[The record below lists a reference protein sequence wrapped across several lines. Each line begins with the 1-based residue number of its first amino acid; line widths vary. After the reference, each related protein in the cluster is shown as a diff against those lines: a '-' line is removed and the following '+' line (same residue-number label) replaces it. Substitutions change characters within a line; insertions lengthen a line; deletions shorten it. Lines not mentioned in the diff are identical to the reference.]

1 MENGEPLL
9 RRDVVE
15 AAGNYPDTL
24 FPVFTNGTLFG
35 DEYIKLFDKKRNL
48 LPVLSIEGRQEQTDQ
63 RRGVNADLKL

>member
-15 AAGNYPDTL
+15 AAGNYPDIL

-35 DEYIKLFDKKRNL
+35 DE
-48 LPVLSIEGRQEQTDQ
+48 
-63 RRGVNADLKL
+63 